1 MILDVQQAV
10 DNILQHL
17 VLCLSRQTRGST
29 ARLLPTIPAGAL
41 NRQQRDDR
49 QTRWYD
55 DTCGRRS

>member
-29 ARLLPTIPAGAL
+29 RTSTADHPGGRAQPPAA
-41 NRQQRDDR
+41 
-49 QTRWYD
+49 
-55 DTCGRRS
+55 RRSTNPVV

>member
-29 ARLLPTIPAGAL
+29 ARLLPTIGGRAQPPAA
-41 NRQQRDDR
+41 R
-49 QTRWYD
+49 
-55 DTCGRRS
+55 